1 MNKLTKCVLAAG
13 IAFSCVT
20 TTSLTQPT
28 TADASVSVK
37 KAFPKKFKR
46 TWYAYNKKEKKYE
59 KITFYNGG
67 KMSSRGCYD
76 GKCTTSKPTRVKIFY
91 YSEVKNGLWNV
102 KGINQNA
109 GAGTYYKVGTKK
121 INGKKYKVLKTYSGA
136 MADFDSYY
144 YTKKMK
150 R

>member
-1 MNKLTKCVLAAG
+1 MHTTK
-13 IAFSCVT
+13 
-20 TTSLTQPT
+20 
-28 TADASVSVK
+28 
-37 KAFPKKFKR
+37 
-46 TWYAYNKKEKKYE
+46 KKYE

-121 INGKKYKVLKTYSGA
+121 IKGKKYKVLKTYSGA
-136 MADFDSYY
+136 MADFDRYY